1 MERKISNLKSQIS
14 DFKSQ
19 ISNFKFPR
27 RRGFTLVEVLV
38 VIAIIGLLVG
48 LLLPAVNAAMK
59 SAKRGRIKME
69 MADLVNAIQRV
80 QTEIG
85 GGTFPPDGNNA
96 ADTASFFK
104 RAFPRYTGAPPT
116 GITSDTAL
124 VFWCGGAQDAS
135 GNFIGFSANP
145 QNPFDTSAA
154 RIGPY
159 YDFDKTR
166 IKTTGASASGI
177 TLCQYYPQN
186 GIVINNT
193 PAPAPSSIFQ
203 GCGRSVFRQ
212 RFRDHAL

>member
-69 MADLVNAIQRV
+69 MADLVNAIERV
-80 QTEIG
+80 RTEIG

-104 RAFPRYTGAPPT
+104 RAFPRYTGARPDGDHLRYGPRFLVRRGAGFAT
-116 GITSDTAL
+116 GTS
-124 VFWCGGAQDAS
+124 S
-135 GNFIGFSANP
+135 
-145 QNPFDTSAA
+145 
-154 RIGPY
+154 
-159 YDFDKTR
+159 
-166 IKTTGASASGI
+166 ASAPTRRIPS
-177 TLCQYYPQN
+177 
-186 GIVINNT
+186 T
-193 PAPAPSSIFQ
+193 PAPPASAPTTISTRLGS
-203 GCGRSVFRQ
+203 RPPAHRQ
-212 RFRDHAL
+212 AAFLSANITRKTGL